1 MKNLVLLRHAKSS
14 WEYAVSDRNRPLLE
28 KGIERVQ
35 AVAHA
40 SKDTFESVEQ
50 FYSSPANR
58 ALHTATILMHEL
70 VISSRLLEVDSTL
83 YTFDATPLKSFVK
96 SLPDKHNS
104 VCLVG
109 HNPALS
115 VLAAEFSNNLTQHL
129 PTAAWVKIIFAQD
142 NWESVKDG
150 QVTWGLPKQL
160 LK

>member
-1 MKNLVLLRHAKSS
+1 MKSLVLLRHAKSS
-14 WEYAVSDRNRPLLE
+14 WVYAVSDRNRPLLE
-28 KGIERVQ
+28 KGIKRIQ
-35 AVAHA
+35 AVSHA
-40 SKDTFESVEQ
+40 SKKTFERVER

-70 VISSRLLEVDSTL
+70 ALSSRLLEVDSTL
-83 YTFDATPLKSFVK
+83 YTFDAAPLKSFVK
-96 SLPDKHNS
+96 SLPDKHNT

-160 LK
+160 LE